1 MEKNEGLLH
10 KISEGFRDMCYI
22 WWLEMK
28 NTIKDEGV
36 LIFFILVPLG
46 YPLLYS
52 WIYNSEVVRD
62 LPVAIVDMSH
72 SKTSRQF
79 IRHFDASPS
88 TKAAFFCNDL
98 QEAKDLM
105 GKQVVHGVL
114 YFPENFERN
123 LYRGEQVHVGV
134 YCDMSLMLGY
144 KNIYQTAQAVSTALN
159 ERIQVANSG
168 GMTNRDDEINVKPLD
183 FEEVQIFNTTGGYG
197 NFLLPA
203 VLMLILQ
210 QTLLLGIGLSAG
222 TARENNRYEDLVP
235 ISKHYNGIFRIVL
248 GKGMCYF
255 MIFSIMGAYIT
266 MIVPKLFQFTAIA
279 SRTDLIMLLIPYIL
293 SVTFF
298 GMTMS
303 CLVRYRE
310 NVLLLVVF
318 TSVPFLFLSGI
329 SWPRSSM
336 PAFWKVFSW
345 LFPSTFGIQGYVKL
359 NSMGGS
365 LYSIQTE
372 YQALWLQVLAYFSS
386 TCLVYN
392 YQIVSARKHV
402 LERLE
407 RIKAKLTE

>member
-72 SKTSRQF
+72 SKTSREF